1 MTAAR
6 NIQRLVYLVG
16 FLDLAAVMLI
26 IPLFVVHL
34 RRIGMSPLVS
44 GAVRSFYGIL
54 QLVSCP
60 LVGRSSD
67 KYGRRP
73 LLLLGLA
80 LSAMGYFVLGASDSL
95 LVMVV
100 SRIITGIFKHTITL
114 CKAVLADVTAPEDRQ
129 GVLGTFNGAVGLA
142 FIVGP
147 IIGVLCFVF
156 LPGVLPAPQ
165 PGRAKPRHTPVPR
178 ESDKEESSEEHL
190 VIGQDK
196 GHLSQEQIDIG
207 QLEQKDSRQFV
218 QEEQSLEDQPV
229 PDQLDTKLT
238 EAETL
243 KQVFHFIKDID
254 WQVFGDVFMID
265 FFLTF
270 AAFAYRSSFVLS
282 VDEMFDASPKT
293 IGYIISFQGIVGAVA
308 GFFTGKLSQFY
319 NDSQLELFHSS
330 VLQVLSLLG
339 LTLAPTVSSILIL
352 LVPLCISDTIIRTS
366 VSTIV
371 INRCDPLKIGSVT
384 GFGQSIPAVAGMTTP
399 ILTGLAQEITVY
411 GPGIMASLSAG
422 IGATLA
428 GYMESY
434 RAWRMGCIQVPYKE
448 GDNKFNSLNQ
458 KPLTSTIALLL
469 RSRKL
474 LKQNSP
480 TTVLDNVQSSSQ
492 HLPIHFKLGTV
503 PYNIRNK
510 KDSEESLN
518 QG

>member
-147 IIGVLCFVF
+147 IIGGHLTELQDGFSRVCYITAAVFTLNFVLCFVF

-428 GYMESY
+428 GYMMLDFSHRQDQCSLTHYMALQQDWNFPLHLSPGCELQHS
-434 RAWRMGCIQVPYKE
+434 ANRML
-448 GDNKFNSLNQ
+448 F
-458 KPLTSTIALLL
+458 
-469 RSRKL
+469 
-474 LKQNSP
+474 
-480 TTVLDNVQSSSQ
+480 
-492 HLPIHFKLGTV
+492 
-503 PYNIRNK
+503 
-510 KDSEESLN
+510 
-518 QG
+518 

>member
-34 RRIGMSPLVS
+34 RRIGMSPL
-44 GAVRSFYGIL
+44 
-54 QLVSCP
+54 
-60 LVGRSSD
+60 GRSSD

-147 IIGVLCFVF
+147 IIGGHLTELQDGFSRVCYITAAVFTLNFVLCFVF

-293 IGYIISFQGIVGAVA
+293 IGYIISFQ
-308 GFFTGKLSQFY
+308 
-319 NDSQLELFHSS
+319 
-330 VLQVLSLLG
+330 
-339 LTLAPTVSSILIL
+339 
-352 LVPLCISDTIIRTS
+352 
-366 VSTIV
+366 
-371 INRCDPLKIGSVT
+371 IGSVT

-428 GYMESY
+428 GYMV
-434 RAWRMGCIQVPYKE
+434 MK
-448 GDNKFNSLNQ
+448 K
-458 KPLTSTIALLL
+458 KP
-469 RSRKL
+469 K
-474 LKQNSP
+474 
-480 TTVLDNVQSSSQ
+480 V
-492 HLPIHFKLGTV
+492 
-503 PYNIRNK
+503 
-510 KDSEESLN
+510 E
-518 QG
+518 